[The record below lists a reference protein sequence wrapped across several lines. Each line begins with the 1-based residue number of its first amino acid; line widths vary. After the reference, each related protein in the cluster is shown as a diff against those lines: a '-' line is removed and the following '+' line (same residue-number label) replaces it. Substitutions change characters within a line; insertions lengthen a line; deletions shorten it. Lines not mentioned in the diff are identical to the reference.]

1 MAHAVT
7 LSASI
12 LIQDLS
18 TTPPTDVAK
27 DSKTDQLT
35 DQDEYLEL
43 AVTVPASAVDQT
55 LDLTTPG
62 LSARSL
68 FVTSS
73 APVTMKQGVSVF
85 AQPIR
90 SIFVATYEL
99 ANAPASLKFSNP
111 SATVAAQVKVILGS
125 KN

>member
-1 MAHAVT
+1 MAHTVT

-12 LIQDLS
+12 LIQD
-18 TTPPTDVAK
+18 TGGAAPVTVAN

-43 AVTVPASAVDQT
+43 SVTVPAAAVDQT
-55 LDLTTPG
+55 IDLTTPG

-68 FVTSS
+68 YIVTTQ
-73 APVTMKQGVSVF
+73 PLTMKQGASSF
-85 AQPIR
+85 AQPVR
-90 SIFVATYEL
+90 SVFCATYES
-99 ANAPASLKFSNP
+99 ANAPASLKFSN
-111 SATVAAQVKVILGS
+111 AGVTNAQVKVILGS